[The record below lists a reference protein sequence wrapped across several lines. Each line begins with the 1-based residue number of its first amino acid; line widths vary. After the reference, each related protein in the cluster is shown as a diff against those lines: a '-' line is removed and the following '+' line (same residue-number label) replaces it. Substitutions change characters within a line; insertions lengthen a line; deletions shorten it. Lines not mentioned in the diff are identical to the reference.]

1 MPAHPEQDH
10 QTHPELADFPS
21 LLCSFSFVMEQEMKI
36 QVQISCVGQST
47 NPKLAI
53 PDRVLQL
60 VLPPAKEALHVL
72 EEHLGPL
79 PRG

>member
-1 MPAHPEQDH
+1 
-10 QTHPELADFPS
+10 
-21 LLCSFSFVMEQEMKI
+21 MEQQMKI

-79 PRG
+79 PRRQAPRLLVLAARRAAEKQLSS